1 MKLDLNFYYLG
12 RSSIRGLHFC
22 AMFSIALQI
31 CYFTEQRKREM
42 RYIKKLIIYLYY
54 FLPIFHYIRSIYL
67 WGRYAVSGR
76 VLGIDN
82 KVVHKH

>member
-1 MKLDLNFYYLG
+1 
-12 RSSIRGLHFC
+12 
-22 AMFSIALQI
+22 
-31 CYFTEQRKREM
+31 M
-42 RYIKKLIIYLYY
+42 RYIKKLITYLYY